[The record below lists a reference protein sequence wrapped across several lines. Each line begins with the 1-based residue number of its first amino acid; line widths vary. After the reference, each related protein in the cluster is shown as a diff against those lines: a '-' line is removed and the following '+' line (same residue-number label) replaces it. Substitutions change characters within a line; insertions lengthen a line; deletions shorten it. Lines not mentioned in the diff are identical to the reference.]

1 MLTDRSGEV
10 HHPADGRVVAPTVPI
25 GSPVQGAG
33 LNRRQAFAEW
43 LTSRDNPF
51 FARVEVNRIWAQ
63 LMGRGIVEPFDDFR
77 DSNPP
82 SNAPLLDALA
92 LDFVEHGYDRAHI
105 FRTILNSRTYQTSSQ
120 PNRFNQGDSS
130 YFSHY
135 LPRRL
140 TAEQLV
146 DALSD
151 VTGSPEVFPLVAAGT
166 RATWLPAPDL
176 LPHNRAQI
184 GDIEFLKVFGQP
196 ERQSVCECDRGDDT
210 SLGQALE
217 LLNGGFLHRKLE
229 NTGNWFHQALQSG
242 TVPEQIITR
251 LYLQAL
257 CRPPE
262 QAELQASLRYFA
274 GHPDKSLALED
285 ICWAIVNKDE
295 FLFQH

>member
-1 MLTDRSGEV
+1 M
-10 HHPADGRVVAPTVPI
+10 
-25 GSPVQGAG
+25 
-33 LNRRQAFAEW
+33 
-43 LTSRDNPF
+43 
-51 FARVEVNRIWAQ
+51 
-63 LMGRGIVEPFDDFR
+63 
-77 DSNPP
+77 
-82 SNAPLLDALA
+82 
-92 LDFVEHGYDRAHI
+92 
-105 FRTILNSRTYQTSSQ
+105 
-120 PNRFNQGDSS
+120 
-130 YFSHY
+130 
-135 LPRRL
+135 

-151 VTGSPEVFPLVAAGT
+151 VTGSPEEFPLVVAGT

-176 LPHNRAQI
+176 QPHNRAKL

-229 NTGNWFHQALQSG
+229 NTGNRFHQALQSG
-242 TVPEQIITR
+242 TAPEQIMTR

-257 CRPPE
+257 CRQPDRS
-262 QAELQASLRYFA
+262 ELQASLRYFA
-274 GHPDKSLALED
+274 GHTNKALAMED